1 MKWTEV
7 RHRADR
13 HVPPLGFG
21 MDRPLQTSLHSLS
34 AQLTAQSKADK
45 DTEKYSGQGIEKCK
59 EIKEADERDVVG
71 EEKRN
76 AAF

>member
-34 AQLTAQSKADK
+34 AQLTAHRK

>member
-7 RHRADR
+7 HARADR
-13 HVPPLGFG
+13 HLRPVGFG
-21 MDRPLQTSLHSLS
+21 MDRPLRLHSLS
-34 AQLTAQSKADK
+34 AQLTAQADADK
-45 DTEKYSGQGIEKCK
+45 DREKYSDQGLRNAKK
-59 EIKEADERDVVG
+59 KGVDERVLVG